1 MHSRIFLT
9 SAALAVGMTAAIATF
24 ASARTIYDCTFED
37 LAKNMGWVP
46 TSVAVAYEPGAEE
59 VQVADGFI
67 QLVHGGPISVK
78 PTTDSDGVLSLSWK
92 LTLDDV
98 RGNGVPVRYELILY
112 KADNRAKVRAEPLG
126 FRNDWESRGTCK
138 AGKE

>member
-1 MHSRIFLT
+1 LRFRIFLT
-9 SAALAVGMTAAIATF
+9 SSALTIGMTAAIATV
-24 ASARTIYDCTFED
+24 ASARTIYED

-78 PTTDSDGVLSLSWK
+78 PTTDSDGVLALSWK

-98 RGNGVPVRYELILY
+98 RGNGVPVRYEIVIY
-112 KADNRAKVRAEPLG
+112 KGDNRAKVRAEPLG
-126 FRNDWESRGTCK
+126 FRNDWESRGSCK
-138 AGKE
+138 VSKG